1 MAEPAR
7 DPAALAA
14 KTVYDLLVQRLRDDR
29 GVHAETALC
38 AAGAIVGDAIAAS
51 GCPAQELTARV
62 LAYVRDR
69 CVILHVVL
77 PPTDDAPPDAAE
89 ASNRDAPSLAAEL
102 RDGVAGVL
110 RDLRVPQDQA
120 PFVIARCIPAL
131 LSNAAAVLD
140 PRIGYG
146 IAVHALHVMAGTPP
160 PPSPACSQE
169 N

>member
-14 KTVYDLLVQRLRDDR
+14 KTVYDLLVQHLRDDR

-38 AAGAIVGDAIAAS
+38 AAGAIVGDAIAA
-51 GCPAQELTARV
+51 GGGPAHELIARV
-62 LAYVRDR
+62 LTYVRDR
-69 CVILHVVL
+69 CTILNVAL

-89 ASNRDAPSLAAEL
+89 APHRDAQSLAAEL
-102 RDGVAGVL
+102 RDGVVDVL
-110 RDLRVPQDQA
+110 RDMRVAQDDA

-131 LSNAAAVLD
+131 LSNTAAVLD
-140 PRIGYG
+140 ARVGYG
-146 IAVHALHVMAGTPP
+146 IAVHALRATAGQPHA
-160 PPSPACSQE
+160 PSPACSQE